1 MLLFCCHKTH
11 QGNLWK
17 KEFAWAYS
25 SRGLWVHHSRRCD
38 GWNRKLRVLNHDHEA
53 ESRTRSGTNP
63 KAQWHK
69 PPEMALV
76 SKPNASD
83 ILPVPPNQL
92 KQTRDHPLGTKYSN
106 TQAYEENSYSN
117 HYKFIADLLDLKK
130 KKSVG
135 AQTPAAL
142 AISVVCVWFW

>member
-1 MLLFCCHKTH
+1 
-11 QGNLWK
+11 
-17 KEFAWAYS
+17 
-25 SRGLWVHHSRRCD
+25 
-38 GWNRKLRVLNHDHEA
+38 
-53 ESRTRSGTNP
+53 
-63 KAQWHK
+63 
-69 PPEMALV
+69 MALV

-142 AISVVCVWFW
+142 AISVVCV